1 MGNKICPFCSAEISE
16 DAKKCKF
23 CGEWVT
29 EHENNKN
36 NLPEEIRHFN
46 WGAFLLNWIWGIMH
60 KKYITL
66 VYFPACLIP
75 VIGPL
80 AVSLWFGFAG
90 NKWVWDSQKGESPD
104 QFNEIQRGWV
114 RLWLILFLAGTIIT
128 VKVVM
133 IVFFLLAYLGSVEV

>member
-1 MGNKICPFCSAEISE
+1 MENKVCPFCGAEISA

-29 EHENNKN
+29 EGLDV
-36 NLPEEIRHFN
+36 LPVEIRHFN

-66 VYFPACLIP
+66 LYFPACLLP

-80 AVSLWFGFAG
+80 AISIWFGFAG
-90 NKWVWDSQKGESPD
+90 NKWAWESHNWESPEK
-104 QFNEIQRGWV
+104 FNEYQMKWV
-114 RLWLILFLAGTIIT
+114 RLWLILFILGLILAVKTFII
-128 VKVVM
+128 
-133 IVFFLLAYLGSVEV
+133 LAIIGSAEV

>member
-1 MGNKICPFCSAEISE
+1 MENKVCPFCGAEIAT

-29 EHENNKN
+29 EGANV
-36 NLPEEIRHFN
+36 LPVELRHFN

-66 VYFPACLIP
+66 LYFPACLVP

-80 AVSLWFGFAG
+80 AISIWFGFAG
-90 NKWVWDSQKGESPD
+90 NKWAWQSQDWESPAK
-104 QFNEIQRGWV
+104 FNDVQRNWV
-114 RLWLILFLAGTIIT
+114 KLWLILFVLGIIFAVKIFIILAII
-128 VKVVM
+128 
-133 IVFFLLAYLGSVEV
+133 GSAEV